1 MNSQVPD
8 LELFAGCARIMLLG
22 DCDDVEQQVSPALVG
37 KKLCAICIE
46 NGSID
51 AVAMPVLG
59 AGELSEL
66 RFGE

>member
-1 MNSQVPD
+1 
-8 LELFAGCARIMLLG
+8 MLLG
-22 DCDDVEQQVSPALVG
+22 DCDDVEQPVSPALVG